1 MACVQQLAELTP
13 WSEKLQSIKN
23 RMCIIV
29 NYPNSQRAGVILYPT
44 AVLFHYIFY
53 LFYKFWQIVRHKIF
67 FKIREHILKEQQMLI
82 LCVLKCFL

>member
-1 MACVQQLAELTP
+1 M
-13 WSEKLQSIKN
+13 
-23 RMCIIV
+23 
-29 NYPNSQRAGVILYPT
+29 YPT

-82 LCVLKCFL
+82 LCVKMFSVMLISEAITFCGLLAAA

>member
-1 MACVQQLAELTP
+1 
-13 WSEKLQSIKN
+13 
-23 RMCIIV
+23 
-29 NYPNSQRAGVILYPT
+29 LYPT

>member
-1 MACVQQLAELTP
+1 M
-13 WSEKLQSIKN
+13 
-23 RMCIIV
+23 
-29 NYPNSQRAGVILYPT
+29 YPT

-53 LFYKFWQIVRHKIF
+53 LFYKFWQIVRYKIF